1 MFPLDPIWPFY
12 MEKIAQKRAEK
23 GSPSLIHNK
32 KQCPD
37 ARSDLDQLQTYLD
50 LGGGAKPS
58 PMAPGNF
65 RSVHWFIGFFG
76 IFRDLYIL
84 IRHGEGAPPGT
95 FFFIH
100 PTPHNPS
107 ETWWNYPIL
116 GEKCQNWP
124 KSRLS
129 RQRTRYRGIRIKSA
143 TRGVQGNQNT
153 SLIRY

>member
-12 MEKIAQKRAEK
+12 MEKIDQKRAKK

-84 IRHGEGAPPGT
+84 IRRGEGAPPGT
-95 FFFIH
+95 FFSSTL
-100 PTPHNPS
+100 PLT
-107 ETWWNYPIL
+107 IL
-116 GEKCQNWP
+116 P
-124 KSRLS
+124 KHGGT
-129 RQRTRYRGIRIKSA
+129 TRFWVRNAKITTFAPENAI
-143 TRGVQGNQNT
+143 QG
-153 SLIRY
+153 

>member
-1 MFPLDPIWPFY
+1 MYSKRPIYLGITFLHLGSAPVPPSLPLALKPESQNVPARSNLAILH
-12 MEKIAQKRAEK
+12 EKIEQKRAEK

-50 LGGGAKPS
+50 LGGGKPS

-65 RSVHWFIGFFG
+65 RSVHWFIVFFG

-84 IRHGEGAPPGT
+84 IRRGEGAPPGT
-95 FFFIH
+95 FFSIH
-100 PTPHNPS
+100 PTTHNPS

-116 GEKCQNWP
+116 GEKCQN
-124 KSRLS
+124 
-129 RQRTRYRGIRIKSA
+129 
-143 TRGVQGNQNT
+143 
-153 SLIRY
+153 